1 MKRLRVFSR
10 VFQESD
16 EVKRIPRRS
25 NQSLL
30 DFPTYTIPEAALYL
44 AIPVRTLRYWVLD
57 RPVWEIAGGDLDTP
71 LLSFR
76 DVAQAYYIDLVR
88 RRFSLSPAKTREVL
102 LEASKE
108 TKRQYPL
115 LQKNILVFFKHILM
129 KKAATRKQ
137 SRALIDL
144 TQHRQLAMW
153 DVVKPF
159 ATRVEWNRRGQL
171 VRIFPSRLWKGPN
184 DPRTPLSID
193 PEIMS
198 GRLIETGTRIP
209 VQVVLQ
215 RNLAGETVNQIAKD
229 YKLPTS
235 AINQAIEHLVHKA
248 A

>member
-1 MKRLRVFSR
+1 
-10 VFQESD
+10 
-16 EVKRIPRRS
+16 VKRIPRRA

-57 RPVWEIAGGDLDTP
+57 HPVWEIAGADLDTP

-88 RRFSLSPAKTREVL
+88 TRFKLSPAKTREVL
-102 LEASKE
+102 IEARKE
-108 TKRQYPL
+108 TRRHYPL
-115 LQKNILVFFKHILM
+115 LQKNILTFFKHILM
-129 KKAATRKQ
+129 QKAATRTRG
-137 SRALIDL
+137 RALVDL

-159 ATRVEWNRRGQL
+159 ATRVSWNRQGQL
-171 VRIFPSRLWKGPN
+171 VRLFPWRHWKGPE
-184 DPRTPLSID
+184 DTTTPVSID

-198 GRLIETGTRIP
+198 GRLIITGTRIP

-215 RNLAGETVNQIAKD
+215 RNLDGESVSQIAKD
-229 YKLPTS
+229 YRLPTS
-235 AINQAIEHLVHKA
+235 SINQAIEHLVHKA